1 MTVYFITR
9 HPMTE
14 RWVRFASRR
23 GKLPWPVDA
32 VLEHLDP
39 VIVQPGD
46 VVMGT
51 LPLKVIDAVLQRG
64 AQFWALDL
72 DVPPALRGKEL
83 SATQLAAF
91 KARLTQYEV
100 KSIDSAAVKPGRAA
114 RAQGSG
120 AVTVMLVSGEIMPN
134 YIGYRHDPTAQVY
147 LLFTSNMNDRKR
159 ALTKM
164 LEALPADAP
173 QVVARKFEDDS
184 YSAMEQAFA
193 VILGKLADQHER
205 LVLNITGG
213 TKLMAMAL
221 TRAGQRLAAS
231 GVPTNICYVDTG
243 KKCIVDLASD
253 KVQTMM
259 PVIDVQAAIFATGKQ
274 AAGCMSATP
283 VFREW
288 MRRDALAE
296 ALLKDQDT
304 AAGMHALAAHMRSVL
319 DGKQTS
325 GKKNLL
331 RIDHESAR
339 DGCFTVIGEHQRSL
353 LRGAWGKRLLDAGVL
368 AAAPVDHGNGVHGNG
383 VDIQLASL
391 AEVDYLSGSWL
402 EAWVAAQVEAVR
414 PDDWAAGVQLGS
426 GSGRNNELDVLLASG
441 NRTLA
446 IEVKAGD
453 LSRSSNDGV
462 SKASDTLYKLD
473 SIGHDL
479 ARYFANNW
487 LVTARDIDKVDSERA
502 NDKRIT
508 VLALRKNGDKC
519 DGIKDFRDALRKWVD
534 SGREVP
540 AASPLLP
547 RPLCA
552 STDAERLGKHA
563 QGVWQR

>member
-23 GKLPWPVDA
+23 SKLPWQVDT

-39 VIVQPGD
+39 AIVQPGD

-51 LPLKVIDAVLQRG
+51 LPLNVVDAVLQRG

-100 KSIDSAAVKPGRAA
+100 KSINSAAVKPGRAA

-231 GVPTNICYVDTG
+231 GAPINIRYVDTG
-243 KKCIVDLASD
+243 KKRIVDLASNTE
-253 KVQTMM
+253 QAML
-259 PVIDVQAAIFATGKQ
+259 PVVDVPAAIFATGKEP
-274 AAGCMSATP
+274 AGCMSASP

-296 ALLKDQDT
+296 ALLNDQNT
-304 AAGMHALAAHMRSVL
+304 AARMHALAAQMRSVL
-319 DGKQTS
+319 DGKKPS
-325 GKKNLL
+325 GKENLL
-331 RIDHESAR
+331 LIDRKSAH
-339 DGCFTVIGEHQRSL
+339 DGCFTVIGRYQSIL
-353 LRGAWGKRLLDAGVL
+353 VRGTLGKHLVDAGVL
-368 AAAPVDHGNGVHGNG
+368 AALPVEHGNG

-402 EAWVAAQVEAVR
+402 EAWVAAQVEAAR
-414 PDDWAAGVQLGS
+414 PDDWAAGVQLGQTK
-426 GSGRNNELDVLLASG
+426 GRNNELDVVLVSG

-446 IEVKAGD
+446 IEVKAGN
-453 LSRSSNDGV
+453 LSRSNDGNN
-462 SKASDTLYKLD
+462 KASDTLYKLD
-473 SIGHDL
+473 SIGHDF

-487 LVTARDIDKVDSERA
+487 LVTARDIDESDRERA
-502 NDKRIT
+502 KDKRIA
-508 VLALRKNGDKC
+508 VLALHKNGVNE
-519 DGIKDFRDALRKWVD
+519 FRAALGKWVD
-534 SGREVP
+534 ADSEAPADVPLGR
-540 AASPLLP
+540 
-547 RPLCA
+547 RPLCT
-552 STDAERLGKHA
+552 STDAERLGKRA